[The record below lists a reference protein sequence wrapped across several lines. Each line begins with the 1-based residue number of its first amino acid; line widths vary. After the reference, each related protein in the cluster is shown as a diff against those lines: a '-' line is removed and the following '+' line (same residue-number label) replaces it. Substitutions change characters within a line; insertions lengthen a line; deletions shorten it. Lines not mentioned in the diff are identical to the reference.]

1 MMNKVHVE
9 IAGLAA
15 VILVVL
21 AVDPAAAGIETTLKS
36 ITDLLKGNVFRS
48 CAVIAVLIACYRL
61 LFKELELT
69 KFLTIVAAIGI
80 ATGAEELVS
89 STMGG

>member
-1 MMNKVHVE
+1 MKRSHVE
-9 IAGLAA
+9 TLALSA
-15 VILVVL
+15 LIVVVL
-21 AVDPAAAGIETTLKS
+21 AVDPAAAGIETTLKA

-48 CAVIAVLIACYRL
+48 CAVIAVLIACYQL
-61 LFKELELT
+61 LFKQLEMT

-89 STMGG
+89 SSMGS